1 MRAAV
6 LRRPVPIPSHPLAI
20 EEVPVPQPGPG
31 EVLLRVEACGVCR
44 TDLHIAA
51 GELPPLRDAVTPGH
65 QIVGRVAKL
74 GQGSDGMRLGAEA
87 LGFGLRAGVS
97 WLGGVDGTCDL
108 CRKGRENLCDH
119 PTFTG
124 YSVNGGYAEY
134 AVARADFLVP
144 LPEQA
149 AATDLAPLLC
159 AGIIGFRGLRVAEV
173 RRGDRVGLFGF
184 GASAHL
190 AIDVLK
196 HWECEVYVSTRGAS
210 HQRLARTLGAKW
222 VGDATDRPPVALDS
236 AVTFA
241 PSGDVV
247 VAALASLRKGGIV
260 AINAIHLDRI
270 PQFDYDSLLW
280 GERQLRSVANMTR
293 EDARDF
299 VALAAE
305 IGIRPRTTVF
315 RLDHV
320 NEALAAVNDDAIDG
334 AAVIVPGQ

>member
-6 LRRPVPIPSHPLAI
+6 LHHPAPIDKRPLAL
-20 EEVPVPQPGPG
+20 EDLPMPAPGPG
-31 EVLLRVEACGVCR
+31 QVLLKVEACGVCR
-44 TDLHIAA
+44 TDLHITA
-51 GELPPLRDAVTPGH
+51 GELKPLHDAITPGH
-65 QIVGRVAKL
+65 QIVGRVEKI
-74 GQGSDGMRLGAEA
+74 GSGVTSLQAGAR
-87 LGFGLRAGVS
+87 FGVS
-97 WLGGVDGTCDL
+97 WLGGVDGTCPL

-119 PTFTG
+119 PTYTG

-134 AVARADFLVP
+134 AVARADFLIP
-144 LPEQA
+144 LPEDKP
-149 AATDLAPLLC
+149 ATDLAPLLC
-159 AGIIGFRGLRVAEV
+159 AGIIGFRSLRVAEV
-173 RRGDRVGLFGF
+173 QPGDRVGLFGF

-196 HWECEVYVSTRGAS
+196 SWHCEVYVSTRGAS
-210 HQRLARTLGAKW
+210 HRELARSLGATW
-222 VGDATDRPPVALDS
+222 VGDATDRPPVPLDS

-247 VAALASLRKGGIV
+247 LAALASLRKGGIV

-293 EDARDF
+293 QDARDF
-299 VALAAE
+299 VALATK

-315 RLDHV
+315 PLDQ
-320 NEALAAVNDDAIDG
+320 VNDALLAVAQDAIDG
-334 AAVIVPGQ
+334 AAVVVP

>member
-6 LRRPVPIPSHPLAI
+6 LRHPAPIASRPLAI
-20 EEVPVPQPGPG
+20 EDQPIPEPGRG
-31 EVLLRVEACGVCR
+31 EVLLKVEACGVCH
-44 TDLHIAA
+44 TDLHITA
-51 GELPPLRDAVTPGH
+51 GELPALRDAVTPGH
-65 QIVGRVAKL
+65 QIVGRVAKR
-74 GQGSDGMRLGAEA
+74 GQGTEGIQIGER
-87 LGFGLRAGVS
+87 RGVS
-97 WLGGVDGTCDL
+97 WLGGVDGTCAL

-144 LPEQA
+144 LPETP

-159 AGIIGFRGLRVAEV
+159 AGIIGFRSLRVAEV
-173 RRGDRVGLFGF
+173 QPGDSVGLFGF

-196 HWECEVYVSTRGAS
+196 HWQCEVYVSSRGAS
-210 HQRLARTLGAKW
+210 HQQLARTLGAAW

-247 VAALASLRKGGIV
+247 LAALASLRKGGIV

-293 EDARDF
+293 QDARDF
-299 VALAAE
+299 VTLAAE
-305 IGIRPRTTVF
+305 IGIRPRTTIF
-315 RLDHV
+315 PLDQV
-320 NEALAAVNDDAIDG
+320 NEALAEVDNDAIDG
-334 AAVIVPGQ
+334 AAVVVP